1 MHPHFSE
8 ATLTSLFP
16 YSSGYSVD
24 EQNRCIA
31 FELPEYASSMAMRNE
46 KLAWVVEHYIA
57 IPAREQLHGTNVL
70 SIEDQ
75 FKVFSSNPSL
85 LAFKLDLFQLVCNVL
100 HQRLCL
106 VGTQAPPMT
115 DVLMG
120 RWAVCG
126 KESSK
131 KRLPRLSPT
140 RFVPSSYPLIR
151 PDECDFR
158 SLARPKAEVS
168 LFGCRV
174 QEVPP
179 A

>member
-8 ATLTSLFP
+8 AALTSLFP

-31 FELPEYASSMAMRNE
+31 FELPEYASSMVMRNE

-85 LAFKLDLFQLVCNVL
+85 LAFKLDPFQLVCNVL

-106 VGTQAPPMT
+106 VGTQAPPMSNI
-115 DVLMG
+115 VMVG
-120 RWAVCG
+120 WAICG
-126 KESSK
+126 KESAK
-131 KRLPRLSPT
+131 KNLPRFRPT
-140 RFVPSSYPLIR
+140 RLVPSSDPLVW
-151 PDECDFR
+151 PDKCDFR

-174 QEVPP
+174 QE
-179 A
+179 